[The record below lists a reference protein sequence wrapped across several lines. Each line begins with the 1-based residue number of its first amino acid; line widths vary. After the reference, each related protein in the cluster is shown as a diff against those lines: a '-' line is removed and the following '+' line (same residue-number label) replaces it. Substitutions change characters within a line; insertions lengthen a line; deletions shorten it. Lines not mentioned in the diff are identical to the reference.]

1 MAENWYVLGNFVKEK
16 LSFTK
21 LVSKMMCGP
30 KNDVRPEERLVLSSG
45 ADSGAMFYSKKVP
58 MLLKTKL

>member
-16 LSFTK
+16 LLFTK

-45 ADSGAMFYSKKVP
+45 ADSGAMFY
-58 MLLKTKL
+58 